1 MTKKQ
6 MIGFILAA
14 LFIVIFAFVPS
25 VGSLSGKAVSAA
37 GIMLAAL
44 ILWITEALP
53 MSITTLLM
61 LCLLGM
67 EGIMPYHEAMESVG
81 TGTMMFIMASS
92 GMTVAMASSALPK
105 RMTSG
110 LLKRFGNHAAWLVIS
125 LGLLITLCS
134 AFMSSLATCALFMC
148 IINTMFPKGTG
159 SIRRCMMLVIPA
171 CAGIGGFMSPA
182 GTPANMLLLDYLYQN
197 GVTLSFAQ
205 WCGIGFPIGITAALF
220 FLISALLFFHPT
232 VPDCSSTLADEPLT
246 HQDRITAVILILVIA
261 GWFASSWVAWLSI
274 GEVAILGLVVMF
286 LPFVG
291 ILNWKSFSNGV
302 NWDLVITM
310 GTVSVLMTGISSTG
324 LIEHI
329 TNALIWPLTD
339 FPPFLL
345 LCTISLIICLI
356 RAFIPTTTAVVT
368 LLAPMLIT
376 IAQMTGQNV
385 AVLLMSLAFWTASAL
400 LLVYTEPI
408 YLITYQLHDY
418 KAGDL
423 LKVGIIPS
431 IALSVFVSFFVPL
444 LIKVVHVF

>member
-1 MTKKQ
+1 MTKKKT
-6 MIGFILAA
+6 IGLILAA
-14 LFIVIFAFVPS
+14 LCIAVFALVPS
-25 VGSLSGKAVSAA
+25 IGSLSGKAVSAI
-37 GIMLAAL
+37 GILLAAL

-61 LCLLGM
+61 FCLLSV
-67 EGIMPYHEAMESVG
+67 EGIMPYQEAMASAG

-92 GMTVAMASSALPK
+92 GITVAMANSTLPQ

-110 LLKRFGNHAAWLVIS
+110 LLKRFGNHAGLLVIS

-148 IINTMFPKGTG
+148 IINTMFPKGSG
-159 SIRRCMMLVIPA
+159 NMRRCMMLAIPA

-182 GTPANMLLLDYLYQN
+182 GTPANMILLDYLSQN
-197 GVTLSFAQ
+197 GITLSFAQ
-205 WCGIGFPIGITAALF
+205 WCGIGFPIGMIASLV
-220 FLISALLFFHPT
+220 FLTSALLFFHPA
-232 VPDCSSTLADEPLT
+232 VPGISQGQADQPFT
-246 HQDRITAVILILVIA
+246 CKDRMTAVIITLVIA
-261 GWFASSWVAWLSI
+261 GWFASSWVTWLSI
-274 GEVAILGLVVMF
+274 GEVAILGLVLMF

-291 ILNWKSFSNGV
+291 LLDWKSFSRGV

-310 GTVSVLMTGISSTG
+310 GTVSVLMAGISRTG

-329 TNALIWPLTD
+329 ANALIRPLID

-368 LLAPMLIT
+368 LLAPMLISV
-376 IAQMTGQNV
+376 AQTTGQDI
-385 AVLLMSLAFWTASAL
+385 AVLLMLLAFWTASAL

-408 YLITYQLHDY
+408 FLITYQLKDY

-431 IALSVFVSFFVPL
+431 VLLSVFVSYLVPL
-444 LIKVVHVF
+444 LMKAVHVF